1 MPTLLAALEIMTVQ
15 DPHRPVMVERT
26 LDLLLPRGGRGEG
39 GGIYLDAT
47 VGYGGHAE
55 ALLEAGDPDL
65 TLVGMDRDA
74 EALDFTRTRLSRFGG
89 RVTLVKENFSNL
101 STALDNLGIDRIDG
115 ALFDLGMSSPQVD
128 EAERGFGWTHPGPLD
143 MRMDRDQDT
152 TAANLVNDLSA
163 VDLQEIFETF
173 GEERFSKRI
182 AQSIVRVRRTSPIR
196 TTDELASIVASAV
209 PSRFW
214 PPRRHPATRTFQAL
228 RIAVNHELDVL
239 PAALED
245 AISRLR
251 PGGRIAVLAYHSL
264 EDRQV
269 KQTFRRLATGIG
281 DLDRSPLGEPGGGG
295 PRLLD
300 ILTKRPLRPSEFEI
314 GENPRSRSALLRSAE
329 RREQP

>member
-1 MPTLLAALEIMTVQ
+1 MPTLLAALEIMTAQ

-26 LDLLLPRGGRGEG
+26 LEFLIPRGG
-39 GGIYLDAT
+39 IFLDAT

-55 ALLEAGDPDL
+55 ALLEAGGPNL

-74 EALDFTRTRLSRFGG
+74 EALDFTRTRLSRFGD

-101 STALDNLGIDRIDG
+101 STALDDLGIDRIDG

-143 MRMDRDQDT
+143 MRMDRDQDI
-152 TAANLVNDLSA
+152 TAANLVNHLSVA
-163 VDLQEIFETF
+163 NLQEIFETF

-196 TTDELASIVASAV
+196 RTDELAAIIASAI

-214 PPRRHPATRTFQAL
+214 PRRRHPATRTFQAL

-251 PGGRIAVLAYHSL
+251 PGGRIVVLAYHSL
-264 EDRQV
+264 EDRGV
-269 KQTFRRLATGIG
+269 KQTFRRLATGIEDPNRLPIG
-281 DLDRSPLGEPGGGG
+281 DPGG

-300 ILTKRPLRPSEFEI
+300 ILTKRPLKPSEFEI
-314 GENPRSRSALLRSAE
+314 EENPRSRSALLRSAE

>member
-26 LDLLLPRGGRGEG
+26 LDLLLPGRG
-39 GGIYLDAT
+39 GGIFLDAT

-55 ALLEAGDPDL
+55 TLLDAGDPDL

-74 EALDFTRTRLSRFGG
+74 EALDFTRTRLYRFGG
-89 RVTLVKENFSNL
+89 RITLVKDNFSNL
-101 STALDNLGIDRIDG
+101 SAALDDLGIDRIDG

-128 EAERGFGWTHPGPLD
+128 EPERGFGWTHPGPLD
-143 MRMDRDQDT
+143 MRMDRDQDI

-163 VDLQEIFETF
+163 EDLQEIFKTF

-196 TTDELASIVASAV
+196 NTDELASIVASAI
-209 PSRFW
+209 PARFW

-269 KQTFRRLATGIG
+269 KQTFRRLATGIEG
-281 DLDRSPLGEPGGGG
+281 PDRSPFGEPGGGG

-300 ILTKRPLRPSEFEI
+300 ILTKRPLKPSESEI

>member
-26 LDLLLPRGGRGEG
+26 LELLLPREGRR
-39 GGIYLDAT
+39 GGIHLDAT

-55 ALLEAGDPDL
+55 ALLDAGDPDL
-65 TLVGMDRDA
+65 TLIGMDRDA
-74 EALDFTRTRLSRFGG
+74 EALDFTRPRLSRFGG
-89 RVTLVKENFSNL
+89 RVTLVKDNFSNL
-101 STALDNLGIDRIDG
+101 TMALDDLGIDRIDG

-128 EAERGFGWTHPGPLD
+128 EPERGFGWTHPGPLD
-143 MRMDRDQDT
+143 MRMDQDQDI

-163 VDLQEIFETF
+163 ENLQEIFETF

-182 AQSIVRVRRTSPIR
+182 ARSIVQVRRKSPIR
-196 TTDELASIVASAV
+196 NTDELASIVASAI
-209 PSRFW
+209 PARFW

-269 KQTFRRLATGIG
+269 KQTFRRLTTGIEG
-281 DLDRSPLGEPGGGG
+281 PDRSPFGEPRGGG

-300 ILTKRPLRPSEFEI
+300 ILTKRPLKPSESEI